1 MGVLSKLYAY
11 LYLRGFRV
19 WASYRTQAVLTML
32 SWVLPVFTYYFTGT
46 ALGNQLVSKL
56 GMGAGNYTSFFVV
69 GLAFQGYVSST
80 IATVSQRLRNEQL
93 YGTLE
98 YYVLSPSGVLGFLV
112 YSSIWGF
119 ALNSVSAAV
128 ILAVGAALGVRF
140 LPSGMLAASMM
151 IALLMISTFG
161 IAAMSGA
168 VVMVTKQGNPI
179 SFFFSTFTTLMG
191 GVVFPAA
198 ALPWYLRYVSYGIP
212 LTWALEGLRGALLY
226 GEGLWELLPFIAV
239 LAVFAAV
246 TVPLGLLSYRLA
258 FDRARRDGTLSQY

>member
-1 MGVLSKLYAY
+1 VGVLSKLYAY

-32 SWVLPVFTYYFTGT
+32 SWILPVFTYYFTGT
-46 ALGNQLVSKL
+46 ALGNELVSKL
-56 GMGAGNYTSFFVV
+56 GTGNYTSFFVV
-69 GLAFQGYVSST
+69 GLAFQGYVPST

-98 YYVLSPSGVLGFLV
+98 YYVLSPSGVLGFLT

-119 ALNSVSAAV
+119 ALNSVNAAI
-128 ILAVGAALGVRF
+128 ILAVGVALGVRF
-140 LPSGMLAASMM
+140 LPSGIVAASV
-151 IALLMISTFG
+151 IAALLMLSTFG

-179 SFFFSTFTTLMG
+179 SFFFSTFTVLMG
-191 GVVFPAA
+191 NVVFPIA
-198 ALPWYLRYVSYGIP
+198 ALPWYLRYVSYTIP
-212 LTWALEGLRGALLY
+212 LTWALQGLRGALLY
-226 GEGLWELLPFIAV
+226 GEGIAQLLPVIGI
-239 LAVFAAV
+239 LAAFAAV
-246 TVPLGLLSYRLA
+246 TVPLGLLSYRVA